1 MKNRFKLQPKIVIVI
16 SVIIGI
22 VMITSTYFEL
32 NESKKEIFRVLSEQS
47 SSLIETI
54 SLSSLNTLNSS
65 DEIENLIA
73 ERLLDNARLIKNLDS
88 LNLLTERDLIQIGK
102 TNNLY
107 RINIFDRKGNRI
119 LSNHIPLPGHNH
131 PEGNV
136 NRYEELKPLLTGE
149 TQQMVLGLRNAQYA
163 AGERFAVA
171 VVRAFNKGAIVINLD
186 AKDFLEFRKKIG
198 IGKIIRDIADNAG
211 IEYITLQDSVGILAA
226 SSTVKSMDP
235 IEGDKFLERAMN
247 VDSIFIRVAEFN
259 AHEVYEVVKRLEING
274 VVIGLYRIGIS
285 LDEIKNIE
293 SKMYLRMIVI
303 SLLLAAISI
312 IVLSIIFTTQNLKA
326 VSREFSKFKT
336 FTGSVLQNMGE
347 AVIVVNMDG
356 TITLFNKSAEELFKA
371 RSDDVI
377 NHQLKTILSGKL
389 NFIADKIINLESNIG
404 DLQTVIEINGQAKYL
419 SLNITKNFN
428 DQNAIENFTI
438 VIEDFTER
446 KNLEEQAR
454 RQEKLS
460 AMGELASGVAHEIRN
475 PINAI
480 GMIAQRLN
488 KEFSPAKDIE
498 EYQSIT
504 KILKDEVTR
513 INKIITQFLNYAKP
527 LEIQPQTIDAKNYF
541 DGIYQLYIDQAVL
554 KKIHFEILSDNSL
567 KIKIDPELMKQAL
580 MNIVQNAIDA
590 VGEDGIVSMKYYKKD
605 GTLFIIIEDNGVGI
619 SEDQLKMIF
628 DLYFTT
634 KKDGNGLGLSI
645 AQKIISQHNG
655 LIEVESE
662 INKGTKFKIKLPAL

>member
-149 TQQMVLGLRNAQYA
+149 TQQMVLGLRNAHYA

-488 KEFSPAKDIE
+488 KEFSPAKDME

-554 KKIHFEILSDNSL
+554 KEIHFEILSDNSL